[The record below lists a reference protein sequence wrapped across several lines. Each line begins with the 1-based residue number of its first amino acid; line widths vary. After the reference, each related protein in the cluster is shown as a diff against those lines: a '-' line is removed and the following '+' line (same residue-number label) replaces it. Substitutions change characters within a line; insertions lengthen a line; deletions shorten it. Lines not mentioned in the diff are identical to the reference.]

1 VDIGKILLGGPCEDL
16 AHVAQ
21 RSVCVCGMLTL
32 VRGVPRGMTVEKLSA
47 TGRNPPSQ
55 APNLA
60 VFVNPLQSR
69 DEPIMRLAALR
80 ASVKGRGWRWW
91 WGGEN
96 WAGTQN
102 VIANKEEPITNAPNL
117 ETREKNILR
126 KAGHAHVWEKAVG
139 RGKANGTTAIPQ

>member
-1 VDIGKILLGGPCEDL
+1 MDIGKILLGGPCEDL

-69 DEPIMRLAALR
+69 DEPIMRRVLEDFPDFPVFR
-80 ASVKGRGWRWW
+80 RP
-91 WGGEN
+91 EN
-96 WAGTQN
+96 WKTSFP
-102 VIANKEEPITNAPNL
+102 VSFPDP
-117 ETREKNILR
+117 
-126 KAGHAHVWEKAVG
+126 
-139 RGKANGTTAIPQ
+139 